1 MEEVPRKD
9 DLREDV
15 PKAET
20 LVEKRSPEERSLKQN
35 SLENG
40 NQEKRA
46 QKEGSWFP
54 LPAQRSIMEKRS
66 LEKGILVLGCLREE
80 IPRIPSKKDP

>member
-1 MEEVPRKD
+1 MEEVSRKD

-46 QKEGSWFP
+46 QKEGSWS
-54 LPAQRSIMEKRS
+54 LPASAEVHNGEEVFREGNPSPRVPKRRDS
-66 LEKGILVLGCLREE
+66 QD
-80 IPRIPSKKDP
+80 S

>member
-1 MEEVPRKD
+1 MEEVSRKD

-40 NQEKRA
+40 
-46 QKEGSWFP
+46 G
-54 LPAQRSIMEKRS
+54 L
-66 LEKGILVLGCLREE
+66 LVPPCQCRG
-80 IPRIPSKKDP
+80 P